1 MGSEVNGI
9 LVAAHELKTPLS
21 LMRQLALSL
30 EDTDDS
36 STRAHIQSQIIS
48 VSERAMRQVNDL
60 TKIAR
65 LEDGL
70 FEMEPVSVRGICES
84 VWRELEPLFGYKHK
98 SLHPV
103 YTNRSRLAV
112 ANPDLLYS
120 IVYNF
125 CANAMH
131 YSHSDTVSV
140 LSVSDV
146 YEKDTDD
153 GAYAKYKDTDNPQTG
168 ARRNLPTKRNPNRI
182 RIGVRDFG
190 PALPA
195 PIWREFRRGYL
206 DRPTAIAMRPGSS
219 GLGLY
224 IASEFARHMHA
235 ELGAIRHRD
244 GTSFFIELPISRQA
258 SLFRLD

>member
-1 MGSEVNGI
+1 MTLSSVNKIPPLCYNSSMISEVNGI

-30 EDTDDS
+30 DGATDS
-36 STRAHIQSQIIS
+36 SSRSRIQSQIVN
-48 VSERAMRQVNDL
+48 VSERALRQVNDL

-70 FEMEPVSVRGICES
+70 FATEPVSVRGICDS
-84 VWRELEPLFGYKHK
+84 VWRELEPLFGYDHK
-98 SLHPV
+98 SLRPV

-125 CANAMH
+125 CANAVH
-131 YSHSDTVSV
+131 YSSPDTASI
-140 LSVSDV
+140 LSVSDSH
-146 YEKDTDD
+146 EK
-153 GAYAKYKDTDNPQTG
+153 
-168 ARRNLPTKRNPNRI
+168 I

-190 PALPA
+190 PALPTA
-195 PIWREFRRGYL
+195 VWRELKHGRL

-224 IASEFARHMHA
+224 IASEFAHHMHA
-235 ELGAIRHRD
+235 ELGAVRHRD
-244 GTSFFIELPISRQA
+244 GTSFFVELPVSKQA
-258 SLFRLD
+258 SLFAV

>member
-1 MGSEVNGI
+1 MRSEVNGI

-30 EDTDDS
+30 DDVDDAL
-36 STRAHIQSQIIS
+36 TRARIQSQIIN
-48 VSERAMRQVNDL
+48 VSECAIRQVNDL

-70 FEMEPVSVRGICES
+70 FEMEPVSVRGVCES
-84 VWRELEPLFGYKHK
+84 VWRELQPLFGYKSK

-112 ANPDLLYS
+112 ANPDLLHS

-146 YEKDTDD
+146 YDKN
-153 GAYAKYKDTDNPQTG
+153 AK
-168 ARRNLPTKRNPNRI
+168 RRPSRI

-235 ELGAIRHRD
+235 ELGAVRHRD

-258 SLFRLD
+258 SLFQAE